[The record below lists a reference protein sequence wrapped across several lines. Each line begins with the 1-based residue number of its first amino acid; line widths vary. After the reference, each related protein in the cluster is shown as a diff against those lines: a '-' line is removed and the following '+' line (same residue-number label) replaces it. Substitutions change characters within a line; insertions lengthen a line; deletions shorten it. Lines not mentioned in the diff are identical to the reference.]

1 MVKNYLNI
9 LKVTFC
15 KQYVEPK
22 DYKAIFML
30 NLSKHEISTALSK
43 EVMKNEDFFAFNLS
57 DVFTM
62 LINIKIPTIVGIN
75 IYIYQCVYEHDKYI
89 FELSMKKV

>member
-1 MVKNYLNI
+1 MK
-9 LKVTFC
+9 
-15 KQYVEPK
+15 
-22 DYKAIFML
+22 IFL
-30 NLSKHEISTALSK
+30 
-43 EVMKNEDFFAFNLS
+43 AFNLS

-89 FELSMKKV
+89 FELSMKKVLITSGPVFL